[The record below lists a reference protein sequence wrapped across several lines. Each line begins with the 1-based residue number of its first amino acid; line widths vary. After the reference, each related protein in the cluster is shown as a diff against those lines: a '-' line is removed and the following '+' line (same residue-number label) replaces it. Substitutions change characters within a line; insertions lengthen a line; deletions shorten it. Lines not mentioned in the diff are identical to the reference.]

1 MKILLK
7 VSYVGTN
14 FCGFQVQPGC
24 RTVQQT
30 LGEAVSAAFG
40 CECDVTGCS
49 RTDAG
54 VHALGFVCAVT
65 PHGRRGFD
73 STFPIPAAR
82 ISRALGRHLPPDVA
96 ILGAA
101 FVSDSFHP
109 RYDAVKKEYVYR
121 IYTGA
126 RDPFREGRALWRMR
140 AFSERELGVIR
151 ECAEKY
157 IGKHDFRAFMAS
169 GSSVKDTVRTVYSA
183 VFDVC
188 GDEARFTVS
197 ADGFLYN
204 MVRIMVGTMLD
215 CADEKLSPDDVS
227 AALESGDR
235 ALLGRTAAPCGLYM
249 ASVAYPV
256 RIDWQND

>member
-1 MKILLK
+1 M
-7 VSYVGTN
+7 
-14 FCGFQVQPGC
+14 
-24 RTVQQT
+24 QQT
-30 LGEAVSAAFG
+30 LCEAASAAFG

-65 PHGRRGFD
+65 PHAKSGFD
-73 STFPIPAAR
+73 AAFPIPAGR
-82 ISRALGRHLPPDVA
+82 ISRAIGRHLPPDVA

-101 FVSDSFHP
+101 FVDEGFHP

-140 AFSERELGVIR
+140 AFSQSELGVIG
-151 ECAEKY
+151 ECAAKY
-157 IGKHDFRAFMAS
+157 VGRHDFRAFMAS
-169 GSSVKDTVRTVYSA
+169 GSSVKSTVRTVYSA
-183 VFDVC
+183 RFDVC

-204 MVRIMVGTMLD
+204 MVRIMVGTLLD
-215 CADEKLSPDDVS
+215 CADAKVSPDDVG
-227 AALESGDR
+227 AALEGGDR

-249 ASVAYPV
+249 ASVEYPV
-256 RIDWQND
+256 QIGWQND

>member
-7 VSYVGTN
+7 ISYVGTN

-24 RTVQQT
+24 RTVQRT
-30 LGEAVSAAFG
+30 LCEAASSAFG
-40 CECDVTGCS
+40 VECDVTGCS

-65 PHGRRGFD
+65 PHGKRGFD
-73 STFPIPAAR
+73 STLSIPAAR
-82 ISRALGRHLPPDVA
+82 ISRALGRFLPPDVA

-101 FVSDSFHP
+101 FVDEGFHP

-126 RDPFREGRALWRMR
+126 RDPFREDRALWRMR
-140 AFSERELGVIR
+140 AFSEKELGVIG
-151 ECAEKY
+151 ECAAKY
-157 IGKHDFRAFMAS
+157 VGRHDFRAFMAS
-169 GSSVKDTVRTVYSA
+169 GSSVRDTVRTVYSA
-183 VFDVC
+183 RFDVC

-204 MVRIMVGTMLD
+204 MVRIMVGTLLD
-215 CADEKLSPDDVS
+215 CADEKLSVDDIG
-227 AALESGDR
+227 AALEGGER
-235 ALLGRTAAPCGLYM
+235 ALLGKTAAPCGLYM
-249 ASVAYPV
+249 ASVEYP
-256 RIDWQND
+256 RPIDWQND

>member
-7 VSYVGTN
+7 VCYVGTD

-24 RTVQQT
+24 RTVQRT
-30 LGEAVSAAFG
+30 LCEAASAAFG
-40 CECDVTGCS
+40 TECDVTGCS

-65 PHGRRGFD
+65 PHGRPGFD
-73 STFPIPAAR
+73 GTFPIPAAR
-82 ISRALGRHLPPDVA
+82 ISRALGRFLPEDVA

-101 FVSDSFHP
+101 FVCDDFHP

-126 RDPFREGRALWRMR
+126 RDPFREGRAMWRMR
-140 AFSERELGVIR
+140 AFSQHELGVIG
-151 ECAEKY
+151 ECASVY
-157 IGKHDFRAFMAS
+157 VGKHDFRAFMAA
-169 GSSVKDTVRTVYSA
+169 GSSVKNTVRTVYSA
-183 VFDVC
+183 RFSVS

-204 MVRIMVGTMLD
+204 MVRIMVGTLLD
-215 CADEKLSPDDVS
+215 CADGRMSPGDIE
-227 AALESGDR
+227 AAFERPDR
-235 ALLGRTAAPCGLYM
+235 SLLGRTAPPCGLYM
-249 ASVAYPV
+249 ASVEYPV
-256 RIDWQND
+256 TIDWQND